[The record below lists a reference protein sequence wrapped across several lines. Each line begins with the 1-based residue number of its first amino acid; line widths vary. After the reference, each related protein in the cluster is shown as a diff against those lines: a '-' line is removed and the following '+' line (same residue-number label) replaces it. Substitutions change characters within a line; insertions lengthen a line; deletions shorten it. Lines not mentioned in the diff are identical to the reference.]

1 MKIVL
6 ISGGFD
12 PIHSGHLKYIEE
24 AKKLGDKLIVALNSD
39 EWLVNKKGKF
49 FLPFSE
55 RKKILTSLEN
65 VDEVIDFLD
74 DKVGSV
80 INALNDL
87 KEKYPK
93 DNIIFAN
100 GGDRN
105 NTNIPEMNIQGIDFQ
120 FGVGGSSKINSS
132 SWILENWNNQREER
146 VWGYFQTLKTEKNLK
161 LKELVVKAG
170 KGISYQRHFE
180 RSEIWFVSKGKCKVK
195 LSKTDP
201 DKFEEKIL
209 NINDLFKVD
218 RNDWHQIIN
227 PFEDDCHLIEI
238 QYGPKVIED
247 DIERLYFYE
256 ENVD

>member
-24 AKKLGDKLIVALNSD
+24 AKKLGDKLVVALNSD
-39 EWLVNKKGKF
+39 NWLVNKKGKF

-55 RKKILTSLEN
+55 RKKILESMAN

-74 DKVGSV
+74 DEMGSV

-87 KEKYPK
+87 KNKYPK

-100 GGDRN
+100 GGDRIE
-105 NTNIPEMNIQGIDFQ
+105 TNIPESQVEGITFE

-132 SWILENWNNQREER
+132 SSILDNWSSYREER
-146 VWGYFQTLKTEKNLK
+146 VWGYFQTFKTDKNLK

-195 LSKTDP
+195 LSKKDP
-201 DKFEEKIL
+201 DKFDEKIL
-209 NINDLFKVD
+209 EINDLIKID

-227 PFEDDCHLIEI
+227 PFEEDCHLIEI
-238 QYGPKVIED
+238 QYGSKVIED

-256 ENVD
+256 ENDG

>member
-24 AKKLGDKLIVALNSD
+24 AKKLGDKLVVALNSD
-39 EWLVNKKGKF
+39 EWLIKKKGKF

-55 RKKILTSLEN
+55 RKNILTSMAN

-74 DKVGSV
+74 DEVGSV

-105 NTNIPEMNIQGIDFQ
+105 NTNIPEMNVQGIDFQ

-146 VWGYFQTLKTEKNLK
+146 VWGYFQTLKTEKNVK

-238 QYGPKVIED
+238 QYGSKVIED

-256 ENVD
+256 ENDD

>member
-87 KEKYPK
+87 KEKYPN

-100 GGDRN
+100 GGDRD
-105 NTNIPEMNIQGIDFQ
+105 NTNIPEMKVKGINFQ

-256 ENVD
+256 ENDD

>member
-87 KEKYPK
+87 KEKYPN

-100 GGDRN
+100 GGDRD
-105 NTNIPEMNIQGIDFQ
+105 NTNIPEMKVKGINFQ

-238 QYGPKVIED
+238 QYGSKVIED

>member
-24 AKKLGDKLIVALNSD
+24 AKKLGDKLVVALNSD
-39 EWLVNKKGKF
+39 EWLIKKKGKF
-49 FLPFSE
+49 FLPYSE
-55 RKKILTSLEN
+55 RKNILTSMAN
-65 VDEVIDFLD
+65 VNEVIDFLD
-74 DKVGSV
+74 DEVGSV

-105 NTNIPEMNIQGIDFQ
+105 NTNIPEMNLQGIDFQ

-161 LKELVVKAG
+161 LKELVVRAG

-201 DKFEEKIL
+201 HKFEEKIL
-209 NINDLFKVD
+209 KVNDLFKVD

-256 ENVD
+256 ENDD

>member
-12 PIHSGHLKYIEE
+12 PIHSGHLKYIKE
-24 AKKLGDKLIVALNSD
+24 AKELGDKLVVALNSD
-39 EWLVNKKGKF
+39 EWLKKKKGKF

-55 RKKILTSLEN
+55 RKNILASMAN

-74 DKVGSV
+74 DEVGSV
-80 INALNDL
+80 INALKDL
-87 KEKYPK
+87 KRTYPN

-105 NTNIPEMNIQGIDFQ
+105 NTNIPEMKVKGINFQ

-132 SWILENWNNQREER
+132 SWILENWNSQREER

-170 KGISYQRHFE
+170 KGISYQRHFK

-201 DKFEEKIL
+201 DKFEEEIL

-238 QYGPKVIED
+238 QYGSKVIED

-256 ENVD
+256 ENDD

>member
-24 AKKLGDKLIVALNSD
+24 AKKLGDKLVVALNSD
-39 EWLVNKKGKF
+39 EWLIKKKGKF

-55 RKKILTSLEN
+55 RKNILTSMAN

-74 DKVGSV
+74 DEVGSV

-105 NTNIPEMNIQGIDFQ
+105 NTNIPEMNVQGIDFQ

-146 VWGYFQTLKTEKNLK
+146 VWGYFQTLKTEKNVK

-238 QYGPKVIED
+238 QYGSKVIED

>member
-24 AKKLGDKLIVALNSD
+24 AKKLGDKLVVALNSD
-39 EWLVNKKGKF
+39 EWLIKKKGKF
-49 FLPFSE
+49 FLPYSE
-55 RKKILTSLEN
+55 RKNILTSMAN
-65 VDEVIDFLD
+65 VNEVIDFLD
-74 DKVGSV
+74 DEVGSV

-105 NTNIPEMNIQGIDFQ
+105 NTNIPEMNLQGIDFQ

-161 LKELVVKAG
+161 LKELVVRAG

-201 DKFEEKIL
+201 HKFEEKIL
-209 NINDLFKVD
+209 KVNDLFKVD

-247 DIERLYFYE
+247 DIERLYLYE
-256 ENVD
+256 ENDD

>member
-87 KEKYPK
+87 KEKYPN

-100 GGDRN
+100 GGDRD
-105 NTNIPEMNIQGIDFQ
+105 NTNIPEMKVKGINFQ

-209 NINDLFKVD
+209 NLNDLFKVD

-238 QYGPKVIED
+238 QYGSKVIED

>member
-24 AKKLGDKLIVALNSD
+24 AKKLGDKLVVALNSD
-39 EWLVNKKGKF
+39 EWLINKKGKF

-55 RKKILTSLEN
+55 RKNILTSMEN

-74 DKVGSV
+74 DEVGSV

-105 NTNIPEMNIQGIDFQ
+105 NTNIPEMKVQGINFQ

-146 VWGYFQTLKTEKNLK
+146 IWGYFQTLKTEKNLK

-209 NINDLFKVD
+209 NVDDLFKVD

-227 PFEDDCHLIEI
+227 PFENDCHLIEI

-256 ENVD
+256 ENDD